1 MKKKMKTK
9 RKMEMRKGEW
19 IVESV
24 KEKIGGNV
32 K

>member
-1 MKKKMKTK
+1 MKTK
-9 RKMEMRKGEW
+9 RKMEMRKGRW

-24 KEKIGGNV
+24 EEREKIGGDM